1 MNNQEQTIVAPLGQA
16 LKDARLT
23 ASLSIEE
30 VAEQLNL
37 GVFTVREL
45 EDSLDELLQSNKYP
59 VIYLR
64 GYLANYGKLVGL
76 DKLNQ
81 FIEYQQLSVPACK
94 KETADRRPVMIQAGK
109 SKKSKPWFSILFIIL
124 VIVAAAY
131 FMLQRYSQS
140 THVKNND
147 LQQIEMKTEKTAAPV
162 LEKEDEQLLTA
173 EPAVASENEKQ
184 LDVVEAVVK
193 EKPAPETLQL
203 TEKAEVVNEEPV
215 VIKSLTL
222 SFSADCWTEITDA
235 AGKRVAFDLYKEGH
249 VLKVNGV
256 APFKLM
262 LGDPSVVEIQYQD
275 TIIKREFVAGR
286 SARFSVPEK

>member
-1 MNNQEQTIVAPLGQA
+1 MNNQEQTVAPLATPLGQA
-16 LKDARLT
+16 LKDARLV

-64 GYLANYGKLVGL
+64 GYLANYGKLVGF

-81 FIEYQQLSVPACK
+81 FIEYQQLSIPICK
-94 KETADRRPVMIQAGK
+94 KEMIERRPVTIQAGK
-109 SKKSKPWFSILFIIL
+109 SKKSKPWFSILLLLL
-124 VIVAAAY
+124 VIVAVAY
-131 FMLQRYSQS
+131 FMQQRSSQNS
-140 THVKNND
+140 SVNNND
-147 LQQIEMKTEKTAAPV
+147 LQQIEIKTEKTAAPV
-162 LEKEDEQLLTA
+162 LENEDEQLL
-173 EPAVASENEKQ
+173 
-184 LDVVEAVVK
+184 VVEPVVAVGNDNQVDAADSVIDKVVK
-193 EKPAPETLQL
+193 EKPVA
-203 TEKAEVVNEEPV
+203 
-215 VIKSLTL
+215 IKSLTL

-235 AGKRVAFDLYKEGH
+235 AGKRVAFNLYKEGY

>member
-1 MNNQEQTIVAPLGQA
+1 MSIMNNQEQTVAPLATPLGQA
-16 LKDARLT
+16 LKDARLV

-64 GYLANYGKLVGL
+64 GYLANYGKLVGF

-81 FIEYQQLSVPACK
+81 FIEYQQLSIPICK
-94 KETADRRPVMIQAGK
+94 KEMIERRPVTIQAGK
-109 SKKSKPWFSILFIIL
+109 SKKSKPWFSILLLLL
-124 VIVAAAY
+124 VIVAVAY
-131 FMLQRYSQS
+131 FMQQRSSQNS
-140 THVKNND
+140 SVNNND
-147 LQQIEMKTEKTAAPV
+147 
-162 LEKEDEQLLTA
+162 
-173 EPAVASENEKQ
+173 
-184 LDVVEAVVK
+184 
-193 EKPAPETLQL
+193 
-203 TEKAEVVNEEPV
+203 
-215 VIKSLTL
+215 
-222 SFSADCWTEITDA
+222 C
-235 AGKRVAFDLYKEGH
+235 KRVAFNLYKEGY